1 MLPEDPEE
9 LTIMQTKEL
18 QNGSLAMLAAAGFL
32 AQEVVDGQGIIEHL
46 QNMSA
51 HYSKDIVVKP
61 T

>member
-46 QNMSA
+46 QKMSA
-51 HYSKDIVVKP
+51 
-61 T
+61 